1 MESKGQ
7 VSQVSYPPL
16 ADKYGKRQMNQALER
31 KILLFL
37 FFVSGISGLIY
48 EIVWLRILSRVIG
61 VTTYATAVTLAAFML
76 GLALGSILFGK
87 LADKRNN
94 QLLLYSILQGAIAI
108 TAAFTPA
115 LFRVSIEL
123 YRTLHTI
130 GGNNSLLLLLSRVL
144 ASFILLLIP
153 ATLMGGTL
161 PLLTSYLVRKGG
173 EFGKNFSLLYGLNTF
188 GSVAGVLLAGFI
200 TIGLW
205 GEQRTINIGVLL
217 NLAVGIAGYLLYKKT
232 NIQHYT
238 SKGKKTEIPQRDLQI
253 SPYNDKVRTIVL
265 ITIAVSGFTAL
276 SYEIIWSRQFI
287 LFLRTSTYAFSAMLA
302 VFLTGIAAGSII
314 MNKHV
319 DKLKK
324 PLVVFGILEMLIG
337 VVSISNLYFF
347 QPLAYNTFTRLIA
360 PIVLVFPLTFIFGAI
375 FPVASLCYAKS
386 ISKSGT
392 ATGTLYCF
400 NTVGNVAGS
409 LVTGFLFFSFLG
421 SSKTVI
427 LLGFINLFIGFILIA
442 AEQGKFQIPRMRY
455 FAVPA
460 IAFALFI
467 GLMDKDPFLDA
478 MKTYVQKYTDPNC
491 DVPCNKEYAE
501 ATVTAVLSKD
511 KRNKI
516 IFLNGVGQAAGCT
529 ETKLIAHLPILL
541 AEKPRDMLVIC
552 FGIGTTLRSAS
563 MYEDINTTVV
573 ELVPAEF
580 ECFKYFY
587 DNAEAIQK
595 QKNIRLVADDGRN
608 FLLCSSDRYDIISI
622 DPSPPIYSA
631 GTVNLYSQEFFK
643 LCRQHLKENGIMC
656 VWFPLDA
663 TTLRED
669 RDCLIKTFHSVFSDV
684 SIWAGPQQWGLYLI
698 GKVKTTDMDRNKI
711 EKAFTDP
718 KFLADITEVDNS
730 CDTAQKLLAMQIHMK
745 PELTEYI
752 MQNASIITDDYPFT
766 EFPLWRWLK
775 NRYFPPK

>member
-1 MESKGQ
+1 MK
-7 VSQVSYPPL
+7 
-16 ADKYGKRQMNQALER
+16 QALER

-48 EIVWLRILSRVIG
+48 ETVWLRILSRVIG

-94 QLLLYSILQGAIAI
+94 QLLLYCILQGAIAT
-108 TAAFTPA
+108 TAFLTPA

-123 YRTLHTI
+123 YRTLHII
-130 GGNNSLLLLLSRVL
+130 GAHNSLLLLLSRVL

-161 PLLTSYLVRKGG
+161 PLLTSYLVRKEGK
-173 EFGKNFSLLYGLNTF
+173 FGKNFSLLYGLNTF
-188 GSVAGVLLAGFI
+188 GAVAGVLLAGFI
-200 TIGLW
+200 TIGFW
-205 GEQRTINIGVLL
+205 GEQWSINIGVLL

-232 NIQHYT
+232 RIQPY
-238 SKGKKTEIPQRDLQI
+238 KEKDKKSEIPQRDLPI
-253 SPYNDKVRTIVL
+253 SPYNDKIRTLVL
-265 ITIAVSGFTAL
+265 ITMAVSGFTAL
-276 SYEIIWSRQFI
+276 SYEVIWSRQLI
-287 LFLRTSTYAFSAMLA
+287 LFLLTSTYAFSAMLA
-302 VFLTGIAAGSII
+302 VFLTGIAAGSIL

-337 VVSISNLYFF
+337 IISISNLYFF
-347 QPLAYNTFTRLIA
+347 QPLAHNIFTRLMA
-360 PIVLVFPLTFIFGAI
+360 PIVLVFPLTFLFGTI

-392 ATGTLYCF
+392 STGTLYSF
-400 NTVGNVAGS
+400 NTLGNVAGS
-409 LVTGFLFFSFLG
+409 LVTGFFFFSFLG
-421 SSKTVI
+421 SSKAVI
-427 LLGFINLFIGFILIA
+427 LLGFINLLIGFILIA
-442 AEQGKFQIPRMRY
+442 AEEGKVQILKIRY
-455 FAVPA
+455 LAVLA
-460 IAFALFI
+460 LAFALCI
-467 GLMDKDPFLDA
+467 GVKDKEPFLDA
-478 MKTYVQKYTDPNC
+478 IKTYVQNYTGPDC
-491 DVPCNKEYAE
+491 DIPCNKEYAE
-501 ATVTAVLSKD
+501 ATVTAVLSKN
-511 KRNKI
+511 KQNKI
-516 IFLNGVGQAAGCT
+516 IFLNGVGQTVGCT

-563 MYEDINTTVV
+563 LYEDINTTVV

-587 DNAEAIQK
+587 DNAEAIRK
-595 QKNIRLVADDGRN
+595 QKNVRLVADDGRN
-608 FLLCSSDRYDIISI
+608 FLLCSSDKYDIISV

-643 LCRQHLKENGIMC
+643 LCRGHLKENGIMC
-656 VWFPLDA
+656 LWFPLDG
-663 TTLRED
+663 TTLDED
-669 RDCLIKTFHSVFSDV
+669 RDYLIKTFYSVFSEV
-684 SIWAGPQQWGLYLI
+684 SIWTGPRHWGLYLI
-698 GKVKTTDMDRNKI
+698 GKSKPAEIDINKI

-718 KFLADITEVDNS
+718 LFLADLTEVDNS
-730 CDTAQKLLAMQIHMK
+730 CDTAQKLLALRIPMERRQIEH
-745 PELTEYI
+745 I
-752 MQNASIITDDYPFT
+752 VQNASLITDDYPFT

-775 NRYFPPK
+775 NRYFPPPSKQR